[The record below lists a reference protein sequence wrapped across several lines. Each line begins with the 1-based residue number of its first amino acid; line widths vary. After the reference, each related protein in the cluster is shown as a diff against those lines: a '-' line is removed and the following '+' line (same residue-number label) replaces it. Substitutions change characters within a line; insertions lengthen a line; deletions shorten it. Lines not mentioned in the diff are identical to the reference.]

1 MTAYSANVN
10 AILFLYFVISFA
22 KSWTAIFLV
31 YGRAAAQPVHAGVRQ
46 QTLCVDSRAEGE
58 QLWDGDGQR
67 EAKGW
72 LSGQG
77 DTSESRGPLGRMGVA
92 TAALGQEQSEVCLW
106 VLSPRGGQEENRLCP
121 CWFHFCWA
129 GTRQGRA
136 TAKKY
141 SHLCFCKCK
150 L

>member
-1 MTAYSANVN
+1 MQLCSCILSLALQNPGLQLSRFMEELQPSLCTQEFGSKRCVSAPVQR
-10 AILFLYFVISFA
+10 VSSFGMGMG
-22 KSWTAIFLV
+22 S
-31 YGRAAAQPVHAGVRQ
+31 
-46 QTLCVDSRAEGE
+46 
-58 QLWDGDGQR
+58 

-72 LSGQG
+72 LPGQG
-77 DTSESRGPLGRMGVA
+77 DTSESRGPLGRMEVA
-92 TAALGQEQSEVCLW
+92 AAAAGQEQAEVCLW

-129 GTRQGRA
+129 GTWQGRA
-136 TAKKY
+136 AAKKS

>member
-1 MTAYSANVN
+1 MQFCSC
-10 AILFLYFVISFA
+10 ILSLALQNPGLQF
-22 KSWTAIFLV
+22 SWFMEEL
-31 YGRAAAQPVHAGVRQ
+31 QPS
-46 QTLCVDSRAEGE
+46 LCTQEFGSKHCVLTPSHQGGAEGE